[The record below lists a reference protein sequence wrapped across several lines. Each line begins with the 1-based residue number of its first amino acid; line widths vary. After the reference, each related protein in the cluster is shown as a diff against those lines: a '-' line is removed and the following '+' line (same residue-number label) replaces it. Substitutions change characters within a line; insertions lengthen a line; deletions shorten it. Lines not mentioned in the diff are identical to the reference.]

1 MNFADRVAI
10 VTGCGQ
16 GIGKAVCLELAES
29 GCKVAAADINEKSA
43 KKIAKTISDSGG
55 EAIATKVNVAAKDQV
70 QNMVAVTL
78 KKFGKVDILINNAG
92 IARDSLLEN
101 MTEDDWDE
109 VMNVNLKGVF
119 LCIQAVAP
127 EMRRNKYGRVI
138 NISSKGGVAGGIGQT
153 NYSAAKTGIIGL
165 TRSVAK
171 EFGRYA
177 NKEGADMTCNA
188 ILPGFIDT
196 PLSKKIPQEI
206 KEKYLQDIPLN
217 RLGKPQDI
225 AKAVRF
231 LASSSAGYI
240 TGTTI
245 GADGGFF
252 MGVGC

>member
-196 PLSKKIPQEI
+196 PLSKKIPQKI